1 MKKITQGEL
10 NDLASK
16 IASRKKKYLHDAP
29 ISPLTQSLHI
39 SNVIYAPGVSLDI
52 YETLLMVM
60 ICSKSKLVYKNKLTY
75 IESIPISENDI
86 INACDLLTY
95 EDKSNRRKKL
105 KKSLQSLIK
114 KNLFIRES
122 VIGDEYHI
130 YKQTMVTNESILE
143 SDSLANIKGTEYG
156 KRHSYTS
163 FYFEDIL
170 KIILLDG
177 DKFKYSDKLK
187 MIALY
192 ISFCYHARDY
202 YHQNNIIKDKRL
214 TNKPVVFESLQ
225 KIKDRAINLGVSSGR
240 HENSSTQ
247 LMHELMKAN
256 VIAYYLVIHKSSKY
270 PTYVMSRYPDGI
282 ILEQYINNQMIK
294 ESIKAII
301 ENESEVNEMSDK
313 GKIEKEEIQLDEEDI
328 NDLFTDNFAQE
339 DNSFID
345 EMDKK
350 LMETL
355 GDLE

>member
-1 MKKITQGEL
+1 MKKITQEEL

-39 SNVIYAPGVSLDI
+39 TNAIYAPGISLDI

-60 ICSKSKLVYKNKLTY
+60 ICSKSKLVYKNGLTY

-95 EDKSNRRKKL
+95 DDKSNRRKKL
-105 KKSLQSLIK
+105 KKSLQSLAK
-114 KNLFIRES
+114 KNLFIKES
-122 VIGDEYHI
+122 VIGDEYHV

-156 KRHSYTS
+156 KRHGYTS

-177 DKFKYSDKLK
+177 DRFKYSDKLK

-202 YHQNNIIKDKRL
+202 YHQNNIIKDKRVA
-214 TNKPVVFESLQ
+214 NKPVVFESLQ

-240 HENSSTQ
+240 YENSSTQ
-247 LMHELMKAN
+247 LIHELMKSN

-294 ESIKAII
+294 GSIKTII
-301 ENESEVNEMSDK
+301 ENESEVDEMSDK
-313 GKIEKEEIQLDEEDI
+313 SKIEKEEIQLDEEDI

-355 GDLE
+355 GDLG

>member
-156 KRHSYTS
+156 KRHGYTS

-177 DKFKYSDKLK
+177 DRFKYSDKLK

-202 YHQNNIIKDKRL
+202 YHQNNIIKDKRVA
-214 TNKPVVFESLQ
+214 NKPVVFESLQ
-225 KIKDRAINLGVSSGR
+225 KIKDRAVNLGVSSGR
-240 HENSSTQ
+240 YENSSTQ
-247 LMHELMKAN
+247 LIHELMKSN
-256 VIAYYLVIHKSSKY
+256 VIAYYLVIHKSSQY

-294 ESIKAII
+294 GAIKTII
-301 ENESEVNEMSDK
+301 ENESEVNEMSDTN
-313 GKIEKEEIQLDEEDI
+313 KIETEEIQLDEEDI
-328 NDLFTDNFAQE
+328 NDLFTDNFEQE

-355 GDLE
+355 GGLE